1 MGKKIKRELA
11 GSLPFAG
18 LALAVGFGLALVLEL
33 LLQVGLT
40 RWEGQE
46 AGAWFGMAGIGMMM
60 GALLTMLV
68 CNIIATSTSF
78 SMALSMGCTR
88 RAYFISSGAAQ
99 LLLTLAAGL
108 AAYPVAWADELL
120 RRAVYGTLPLE
131 GGTLESANPILGM
144 FHHSLWA
151 VLLLAVSVVVVGQF
165 FGAVV
170 WKLGMKGYWI
180 VWGASMVLGAVANR
194 LSGAQEGSP
203 LYGPRML
210 LKRVLT
216 GLTTVHWALLWVA
229 ALVCLALCVWLMLRR
244 AALK

>member
-11 GSLPFAG
+11 GGLPFAG
-18 LALAVGFGLALVLEL
+18 LALVVGFGFALVLEL
-33 LLQVGLT
+33 FLQVGLT

-46 AGAWFGMAGIGMMM
+46 AGAWFGIAGIGMMV
-60 GALLTMLV
+60 GALLTMLM
-68 CNIIATSTSF
+68 CNIVATSTSF

-88 RAYFISSGAAQ
+88 RAYFISGGVAQ

-108 AAYPVAWADELL
+108 AAYPVAWADALL
-120 RRAVYGTLPLE
+120 RRAVYGALPLD

-170 WKLGMKGYWI
+170 WKLGIKGYWI

-194 LSGAQEGSP
+194 MSDAEEGSP
-203 LYGPRML
+203 LYGPRLL
-210 LKRVLT
+210 LKRVFMNF
-216 GLTTVHWALLWVA
+216 TTVHWALLWAA
-229 ALVCLALCVWLMLRR
+229 ALVFLALCVWLLLRR